1 MVRGETVTAIIPV
14 RGGSKGIPG
23 KNLRRIGKDTL
34 LERAIKLALAS
45 PRVDRTLVSTD
56 DPQMHE
62 IAQGYGVAAPSLR
75 PARLAGD
82 LARTQDVVRHLLGE
96 AAIED
101 GYLLL
106 LQATAP
112 LRILADLEG
121 LCARFEAHDEAEAIV
136 SLCEYGGPHPRK
148 LQKIENGWVSYYEGK
163 PPAGPRQELPTVY
176 ALNGAF
182 YLTPVRLFN
191 EQGTFMPARTIAYL
205 MPPERSANLDT
216 MTDLQILEAMLA
228 QGYWTLE
235 EYD

>member
-1 MVRGETVTAIIPV
+1 MVRGETLTAIIPV
-14 RGGSKGIPG
+14 RGS
-23 KNLRRIGKDTL
+23 GKDTL

-45 PRVDRTLVSTD
+45 PRVERTLVSTD
-56 DPQMHE
+56 DPRMHE
-62 IAQGYGVAAPSLR
+62 IARGYGVAAPSLR

-82 LARTQDVVRHLLGE
+82 LARTQDVVRHLIAE
-96 AAIED
+96 AAVEE

-112 LRILADLEG
+112 LRTKADLEA
-121 LCARFEAHDEAEAIV
+121 LCARFEAQPEADAIV
-136 SLCEYGGPHPRK
+136 SLCEYGGPPPRK
-148 LQKIENGWVSYYEGK
+148 LQTIENGQVSYYEGT

-182 YLTPVRLFN
+182 YLTSVRLFR

-216 MTDLQILEAMLA
+216 MTDLHILEAMLA